1 MCKLLIFNMQS
12 TILKCKVQFL
22 KCKVLIFSKLFKLK
36 YIYILP
42 LWKTINL
49 NMTSTSYHFS
59 HHKKIP
65 ISRLHPQPTHD
76 TTPRWT
82 HPAAPSVAHPKKHH
96 RRWHR
101 AWRTTHV
108 TYRTPINF
116 DIFRRIVGDHSATIP
131 RQIDGPMVMGPKK
144 RAHDSGSRDN
154 GASGIRSWVYCF
166 SKWYVV
172 LYLALL
178 PGPLHYPFFY
188 CALAYEPVDGDLLRL
203 TQTMGSIHRLLVHC
217 GIPVRVVKYDLK
229 RKCIFTIWKGD
240 VFLFWKREK

>member
-1 MCKLLIFNMQS
+1 MNM
-12 TILKCKVQFL
+12 TIQ
-22 KCKVLIFSKLFKLK
+22 
-36 YIYILP
+36 
-42 LWKTINL
+42 L

-116 DIFRRIVGDHSATIP
+116 DIFRRIVGDHSATNPPTNRRSNGNGSEKTRTRFRESGQWRERDPVVGLLFFKMIRCVVP
-131 RQIDGPMVMGPKK
+131 RSSPWPFALSVLLLCPCIWAGRRWPASFDPDDGLDPSLV
-144 RAHDSGSRDN
+144 
-154 GASGIRSWVYCF
+154 
-166 SKWYVV
+166 
-172 LYLALL
+172 
-178 PGPLHYPFFY
+178 GPLWDSSPSRKIWPETKMYFY
-188 CALAYEPVDGDLLRL
+188 N
-203 TQTMGSIHRLLVHC
+203 
-217 GIPVRVVKYDLK
+217 LK
-229 RKCIFTIWKGD
+229 RGC
-240 VFLFWKREK
+240 FLFWKRKK